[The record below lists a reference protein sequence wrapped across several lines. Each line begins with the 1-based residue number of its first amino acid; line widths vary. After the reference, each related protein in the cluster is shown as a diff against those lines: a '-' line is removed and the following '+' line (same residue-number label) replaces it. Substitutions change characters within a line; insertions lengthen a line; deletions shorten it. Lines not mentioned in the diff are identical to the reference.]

1 MHIKLTKIKYK
12 KKLKSAR
19 GKQQI
24 TYKGSL
30 IRLSADTSAGILQ
43 ARREWQDILIVI
55 NVKNLRPRIFYLAR
69 LLVDLDLMEKSKTS

>member
-69 LLVDLDLMEKSKTS
+69 LLAVLLQCL

>member
-12 KKLKSAR
+12 KLKSAR
-19 GKQQI
+19 EKQQI

-30 IRLSADTSAGILQ
+30 IRLSADTSAEILQ
-43 ARREWQDILIVI
+43 ARREWQDIPKVI
-55 NVKNLRPRIFYLAR
+55 NVKNLKPRIFYLAR